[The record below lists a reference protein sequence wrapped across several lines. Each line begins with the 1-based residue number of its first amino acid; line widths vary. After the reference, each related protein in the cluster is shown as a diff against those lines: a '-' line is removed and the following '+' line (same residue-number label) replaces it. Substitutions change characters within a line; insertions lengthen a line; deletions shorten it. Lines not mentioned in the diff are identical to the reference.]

1 MPVIGAPILT
11 VRLISLAKIG
21 TKFKYAHVHYNTC
34 VTDIDECNIPMFC
47 VESDN
52 RICNN
57 TIGSY
62 KCNCKDGYQE
72 NKTSNSCEGWLCDC
86 YRCSEVIN
94 NYHCRYKRMSGSYAE
109 LLFQANSK

>member
-1 MPVIGAPILT
+1 MGAYTGVGACLGHYANNNTYYNTLSDTISLMPVIGAPIHT
-11 VRLISLAKIG
+11 VRLISLAKNWAKF
-21 TKFKYAHVHYNTC
+21 TLFKYTHVHCNTC

-62 KCNCKDGYQE
+62 KCNCKDGH
-72 NKTSNSCEGWLCDC
+72 KTLVN
-86 YRCSEVIN
+86 YR
-94 NYHCRYKRMSGSYAE
+94 
-109 LLFQANSK
+109 LLIYIVT